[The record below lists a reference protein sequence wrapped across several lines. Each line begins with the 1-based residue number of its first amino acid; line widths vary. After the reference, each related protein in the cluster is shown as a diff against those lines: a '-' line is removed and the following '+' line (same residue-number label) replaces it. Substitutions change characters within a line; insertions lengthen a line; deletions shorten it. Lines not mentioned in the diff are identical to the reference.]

1 MKPALKKHRLGQTGT
16 PRARTP
22 QQLARQ
28 DRAFH
33 LSVVEGKS
41 YREIAKELG
50 CDKDTVTDDI
60 RHESERRA
68 AELDD
73 AGMRQTAKAQSVA
86 VYRHVIRL
94 ALAKGARYDQVV
106 KLITGEIEVDP
117 ETEAER
123 QKKGTGGGKASVTD
137 RTLGDIV
144 AAQTRIDKL
153 LGVDAPTRVDLGLQQ
168 LIDALG

>member
-1 MKPALKKHRLGQTGT
+1 MAIKGQNRT

-28 DRAFH
+28 ERSFI

-41 YREIAKELG
+41 VREIAAELHV
-50 CDKDTVTDDI
+50 DKDTIVKDI
-60 RHESERRA
+60 RHESERRS
-68 AELDD
+68 AELADQ
-73 AGMRQTAKAQSVA
+73 REVEKARSIA
-86 VYRHVIRL
+86 VYRHVIKL

-106 KLITGEIEVDP
+106 KLITGEIEIDP
-117 ETEAER
+117 ETEEER

-168 LIDALG
+168 LIDALE

>member
-1 MKPALKKHRLGQTGT
+1 MPKKGTRKKAGQTGT

-28 DRAFH
+28 ARAFQM
-33 LSVVEGKS
+33 SVVEDKS
-41 YREIAKELG
+41 IREIAADLG
-50 CDKDTVTDDI
+50 VDKDTINSDI
-60 RHESERRA
+60 RHEGERRA
-68 AELDD
+68 AELADQRD
-73 AGMRQTAKAQSVA
+73 VEKARSIA
-86 VYRHVIRL
+86 VYRHVIKL
-94 ALAKGARYDQVV
+94 ALAKGERYDQVV
-106 KLITGEIEVDP
+106 KLITGEIEIDP
-117 ETEAER
+117 DTEQER

-153 LGVDAPTRVDLGLQQ
+153 LGVDAPTKVDLGLQQ